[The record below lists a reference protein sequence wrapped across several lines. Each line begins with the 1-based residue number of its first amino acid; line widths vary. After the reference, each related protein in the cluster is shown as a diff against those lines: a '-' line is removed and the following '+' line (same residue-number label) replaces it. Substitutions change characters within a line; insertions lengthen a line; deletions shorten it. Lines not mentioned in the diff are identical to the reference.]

1 MVCGGAWGTGAVGVF
16 SRFCTLLVLTA
27 HSAPLNQAGSRAF
40 LPSTAQRSSAAA
52 SDAANSTYYGGL
64 SGFTQAEVTAANAAE
79 NDQTELYRIEL
90 PARVDTGGTI
100 RFTLPDGRLA
110 RTTVPDVTQ
119 IPGWPEQ
126 RFIHVRV
133 PKGGPRPPGLPPRP
147 RQPSTILEGVFEA
160 AQQADSAVAAQ
171 IAAHAVELSPSKVKE
186 KDELRRKRPLPPLN
200 PELHKAAG
208 ASATV
213 LAATEGEDE
222 SD

>member
-1 MVCGGAWGTGAVGVF
+1 M
-16 SRFCTLLVLTA
+16 
-27 HSAPLNQAGSRAF
+27 
-40 LPSTAQRSSAAA
+40 
-52 SDAANSTYYGGL
+52 
-64 SGFTQAEVTAANAAE
+64 
-79 NDQTELYRIEL
+79 
-90 PARVDTGGTI
+90 
-100 RFTLPDGRLA
+100 
-110 RTTVPDVTQ
+110 
-119 IPGWPEQ
+119 
-126 RFIHVRV
+126 
-133 PKGGPRPPGLPPRP
+133 PPRP